1 MRAKLTRTAR
11 RDLDAIRRFTVETWG
26 RDQWLRYFAGLS
38 AAFERIAEDGR
49 CGRPREALN
58 KGMRSLAHEQ
68 HVIFFNPIRHA
79 GGAVV
84 ILRIVHQRRNLDALS
99 FTGDLDG

>member
-38 AAFERIAEDGR
+38 AAF
-49 CGRPREALN
+49 
-58 KGMRSLAHEQ
+58 
-68 HVIFFNPIRHA
+68 
-79 GGAVV
+79 
-84 ILRIVHQRRNLDALS
+84 
-99 FTGDLDG
+99 

>member
-1 MRAKLTRTAR
+1 
-11 RDLDAIRRFTVETWG
+11 
-26 RDQWLRYFAGLS
+26 
-38 AAFERIAEDGR
+38 
-49 CGRPREALN
+49 
-58 KGMRSLAHEQ
+58 MRSLAHEQ

-99 FTGDLDG
+99 FTEDLDG